1 MAKKKFDYTSPELLL
16 GRTVIVGITGG
27 MNVQGEVRHMD
38 DQTIVIVTEPKSALD
53 LETNVV
59 HTMINLH
66 RVDFLQF
73 KTERE

>member
-1 MAKKKFDYTSPELLL
+1 MAKAKFDYGNPELLL

-27 MNVQGEVRHMD
+27 TNVQGEVRFVD
-38 DQTIVIVTEPKSALD
+38 DKTIVIVTEPHSTLD
-53 LETNVV
+53 IETKVV
-59 HTMINLH
+59 HTLINLH